1 MPFRKVHKA
10 GTGKRWVLF
19 LENENKKG
27 VKGTG
32 ILATYNWCR
41 FKQGNLVVVSV
52 DIYFY
57 IIISGIPTL

>member
-1 MPFRKVHKA
+1 MLSFENLSFSLISLMPFRKVHKA

-32 ILATYNWCR
+32 ILATYN
-41 FKQGNLVVVSV
+41 
-52 DIYFY
+52 
-57 IIISGIPTL
+57 